1 MVDVA
6 GKRKNRGALLGALL
20 FNERI
25 HAEDS
30 RLGARGDRTP
40 NFQGLAAEGG
50 GAKRARAEIKQQPNR
65 TKFKRWGPLEDAI
78 LASLVDTYGEE
89 NSWEQIASEMSGRT
103 ASACEQH
110 WQVMNGQHANGQ
122 RPTSQQEANAARTT
136 GLVPAPR
143 PPPPPAGATSGEV
156 VLWGEDDDEDEEGP
170 RAQHGA
176 DPAAD
181 ARRNFLARL
190 ESAEGASS
198 APPPPPRG
206 PATRFATEWE
216 WLGPECVSLR
226 SAAEAAPAHVYPT
239 ELVETEEVD

>member
-25 HAEDS
+25 HVEDS

-143 PPPPPAGATSGEV
+143 PPLRPQARRAARSCFGERTTMRTRRGRGHSTERIRRRMHGATF
-156 VLWGEDDDEDEEGP
+156 L
-170 RAQHGA
+170 RASNRRRVHRLHHLHHRA
-176 DPAAD
+176 DPRQDLQPSGSGSVPSASVCG
-181 ARRNFLARL
+181 ARRRRL
-190 ESAEGASS
+190 RRTS
-198 APPPPPRG
+198 
-206 PATRFATEWE
+206 T
-216 WLGPECVSLR
+216 
-226 SAAEAAPAHVYPT
+226 
-239 ELVETEEVD
+239 